1 MYAGGRGCRD
11 SSTIAAMVTSPAEAP
26 RSPRLAWLVPAALA
40 LVFAAVVAGV
50 LLFARQAAEPDAP
63 PPAGGFV
70 PPPGLTY
77 VAFDV
82 ERNDGGV
89 LRVVSGG
96 GQQSSAIAV
105 TLGAEARVWLLEP
118 ATLEA
123 LQAPLVVNVIAIPN
137 EVRNFS
143 IHLLAFAPANG
154 SEVLDAE
161 FVPLADGF
169 GGHETSRDVRER
181 PVVSGIVERF
191 DENIGVVKTGGGQA
205 TIEVDPG
212 ASVRLLRAGT
222 AGEVRPGD
230 RVAFHRAADG
240 SPDVSRGVLVLT
252 NANPD

>member
-1 MYAGGRGCRD
+1 MA
-11 SSTIAAMVTSPAEAP
+11 SSPAEVA
-26 RSPRLAWLVPAALA
+26 RSPRLAWLVPAV
-40 LVFAAVVAGV
+40 LVVVFIAAVAGV
-50 LLFARQAAEPDAP
+50 LLFARQAAESDAP
-63 PPAGGFV
+63 PPAAAFV
-70 PPPGLTY
+70 PPPGLAY

-96 GQQSSAIAV
+96 GQQSAAIDV
-105 TLGAEARVWLLEP
+105 TLGTDAKVWLLEP
-118 ATLEA
+118 AALED
-123 LQAPLVVNVIAIPN
+123 LQAPMVVNVISIPN

-154 SEVLDAE
+154 SEALGAE

-169 GGHETSRDVRER
+169 AGHETSRDGRER
-181 PVVSGIVERF
+181 PVVSGVVERF
-191 DENIGVVKTGGGQA
+191 DGKIAFVKTEAGQA
-205 TIEVDPG
+205 TIEIDPG
-212 ASVRLLRAGT
+212 APVRLLRGGT

-230 RVAFHRAADG
+230 RVAFHRATDG

>member
-1 MYAGGRGCRD
+1 M
-11 SSTIAAMVTSPAEAP
+11 
-26 RSPRLAWLVPAALA
+26 PAALV
-40 LVFAAVVAGV
+40 LVFVAAVAGV
-50 LLFARQAAEPDAP
+50 LLFARQAAESDAP
-63 PPAGGFV
+63 PPAAAFV

-96 GQQSSAIAV
+96 GQQSTAIDVA
-105 TLGAEARVWLLEP
+105 LGADARVWLLEP
-118 ATLEA
+118 ATLED

-154 SEVLDAE
+154 TEVLDAE
-161 FVPLADGF
+161 FVPLADEF
-169 GGHETSRDVRER
+169 GGHEPSRDVRER
-181 PVVSGIVERF
+181 PVVSGVVERF
-191 DENIGVVKTGGGQA
+191 DGKIGYVETEAGQS

-212 ASVRLLRAGT
+212 APVRLLRAGT
-222 AGEVRPGD
+222 VGEVRPGD

-240 SPDVSRGVLVLT
+240 SPDVSRGVLVLANT
-252 NANPD
+252 NPD

>member
-1 MYAGGRGCRD
+1 MPAVLVVVF
-11 SSTIAAMVTSPAEAP
+11 IAA
-26 RSPRLAWLVPAALA
+26 
-40 LVFAAVVAGV
+40 VAGV
-50 LLFARQAAEPDAP
+50 LLFARQAAESDAP
-63 PPAGGFV
+63 PPAAGFV
-70 PPPGLTY
+70 PPPGLAY

-89 LRVVSGG
+89 LRVVSGD
-96 GQQSSAIAV
+96 GQQSNAIDV
-105 TLGAEARVWLLEP
+105 TLGSDARVWLLEP
-118 ATLEA
+118 ATLED

-143 IHLLAFAPANG
+143 IHLLAFAPATG
-154 SEVLDAE
+154 TETLDAE

-181 PVVSGIVERF
+181 PVVSGVVERF
-191 DENIGVVKTGGGQA
+191 DGNIGFVKTEAGQV
-205 TIEVDPG
+205 TIEIDPG
-212 ASVRLLRAGT
+212 ASVRLLRGGT

-240 SPDVSRGVLVLT
+240 SPDVSRGTLVLT

>member
-1 MYAGGRGCRD
+1 MP
-11 SSTIAAMVTSPAEAP
+11 VV
-26 RSPRLAWLVPAALA
+26 LV
-40 LVFAAVVAGV
+40 LVFVVAVAGV
-50 LLFARQAAEPDAP
+50 LLFARQAAESDAP
-63 PPAGGFV
+63 PPAAAFV
-70 PPPGLTY
+70 PPPGLAY

-82 ERNDGGV
+82 ERSDGGV

-96 GQQSSAIAV
+96 GQQSTAIDV
-105 TLGAEARVWLLEP
+105 TLGADARVWLLEP
-118 ATLEA
+118 ARLED
-123 LQAPLVVNVIAIPN
+123 LQPPLAVNVIAIPN

-181 PVVSGIVERF
+181 PVVSGVVERF
-191 DENIGVVKTGGGQA
+191 DGKIAIVKTEAGQA
-205 TIEVDPG
+205 TIEIDPG
-212 ASVRLLRAGT
+212 APVRLLRGGT
-222 AGEVRPGD
+222 LGEVRPGD

-252 NANPD
+252 NANPG

>member
-1 MYAGGRGCRD
+1 M
-11 SSTIAAMVTSPAEAP
+11 
-26 RSPRLAWLVPAALA
+26 PAALVI
-40 LVFAAVVAGV
+40 VFVVAVAGV
-50 LLFARQAAEPDAP
+50 LVFARQAAESDAP
-63 PPAGGFV
+63 PPAAGFV
-70 PPPGLTY
+70 PPPGLSY

-96 GQQSSAIAV
+96 GQQSTAVDV
-105 TLGAEARVWLLEP
+105 TLGADARVWLLEP
-118 ATLEA
+118 ATLET

-143 IHLLAFAPANG
+143 IHLLAFAPADG
-154 SEVLDAE
+154 TEVLDAE

-169 GGHETSRDVRER
+169 GGHEASRDVRER
-181 PVVSGIVERF
+181 PVVSGVVERF
-191 DENIGVVKTGGGQA
+191 DGKVGYVKTEPGQV
-205 TIEVDPG
+205 TIEIDPG
-212 ASVRLLRAGT
+212 APVRLLRVGT

-240 SPDVSRGVLVLT
+240 GPDVSRGVLVLT

>member
-1 MYAGGRGCRD
+1 
-11 SSTIAAMVTSPAEAP
+11 MVSSPAEVS
-26 RSPRLAWLVPAALA
+26 RSPRLAWLVPAVLV
-40 LVFAAVVAGV
+40 LVFIVAVAGV
-50 LLFARQAAEPDAP
+50 LLFARQAAESDAP
-63 PPAGGFV
+63 PPAAGFV

-96 GQQSSAIAV
+96 GQQSTAIDV
-105 TLGAEARVWLLEP
+105 TLGADARVWLLEP
-118 ATLEA
+118 ATLED
-123 LQAPLVVNVIAIPN
+123 LQALLVVNVIAIPN

-143 IHLLAFAPANG
+143 IHLLAFAPATG
-154 SEVLDAE
+154 SEELDAE
-161 FVPLADGF
+161 FLPLADGF

-181 PVVSGIVERF
+181 PVISGVVERF
-191 DENIGVVKTGGGQA
+191 DGKIGFVKTEAGQA
-205 TIEVDPG
+205 TIEIDPG
-212 ASVRLLRAGT
+212 APVRLLRGGT
-222 AGEVRPGD
+222 VGDVRPGD

>member
-1 MYAGGRGCRD
+1 M
-11 SSTIAAMVTSPAEAP
+11 
-26 RSPRLAWLVPAALA
+26 PAALVV
-40 LVFAAVVAGV
+40 VFVAAVAGV
-50 LLFARQAAEPDAP
+50 LLFARQAAESDAP
-63 PPAGGFV
+63 PPAAAFV
-70 PPPGLTY
+70 PPPGLGY

-89 LRVVSGG
+89 LRLVSGG
-96 GQQSSAIAV
+96 GQQSTAIDV
-105 TLGAEARVWLLEP
+105 TPGGDVRVWLLEP
-118 ATLEA
+118 ATLED
-123 LQAPLVVNVIAIPN
+123 LQALLVVNVIAIPN

-154 SEVLDAE
+154 TEALDAE

-181 PVVSGIVERF
+181 PVVSGVVERF
-191 DENIGVVKTGGGQA
+191 DGKIAIVKTEAGQA
-205 TIEVDPG
+205 TIEIDPG
-212 ASVRLLRAGT
+212 APVRLLRGGML
-222 AGEVRPGD
+222 GEVRPGD